1 MEVFHMQDFYVE
13 AFERMCASC
22 NRMTSIDS

>member
-13 AFERMCASC
+13 ALERMCTSC